1 MKVQRA
7 LLSVSDKKGLTK
19 FAKGLSELGI
29 ELISSSG
36 TANALKKAKL
46 NVQEVSKFTGFPELL
61 EGRVKTLHPAIH
73 AGLLAKRDQKNQ
85 MQQLKR
91 RGLNTIDLV
100 AVNLY
105 PFEQTV
111 NQDTPLENALEQIDI
126 GGETLLRAA
135 AKNFPDVIVLVDP
148 SDYGLVLKQL
158 KKNGDVDMDTRR
170 DLARKAFAHVTQYNA
185 AITKYFDPD
194 SLHLNTSKTLSLRY
208 GENPNQEG
216 AVYDKAIQQLNGKG
230 LSYTN
235 ILDLDTAWQSVANQ
249 SKPAAAIIKHATPCG
264 AAIAKSPRLAYQAAL
279 KSDEISAFGGVIGL
293 NRTVGPD
300 LATLITSRFFEAVIA
315 PEFSK
320 AALEILMQKKN
331 LRLIIAPESLS
342 DPEIRSTS
350 LGILS
355 QTPMPQL
362 PFRLKSVTRKKVT
375 EAQKH
380 DLKFAWNMVKQVK
393 SNAIV
398 LVKKGATVGIGAGQ
412 MSRVDAVQIA
422 IEKAGKRAKGAVMA
436 SDAFFPFPD
445 SVALAAA
452 AGIKAIVQ
460 PGGSVKDEE
469 VIEAANQHNIAM
481 GFTGHRVFKH

>member
-1 MKVQRA
+1 MIQRA

-36 TANALKKAKL
+36 TANAIKKAKL
-46 NVQEVSKFTGFPELL
+46 KVQEVSKFTGFPELL
-61 EGRVKTLHPAIH
+61 EGRVKTLHPAIY

-105 PFEQTV
+105 PFQEIV
-111 NQDTPLENALEQIDI
+111 HAGTPLENALEQIDI

-135 AKNFPDVIVLVDP
+135 AKNFPGVIVIVDP
-148 SDYGLVLKQL
+148 TDYSLVLKQL
-158 KKNGDVDMDTRR
+158 QKNGDVDLDMRH

-185 AITKYFDPD
+185 AIANYFDSD
-194 SLHLNTSKTLSLRY
+194 FLYINETKTLTLRY
-208 GENPNQEG
+208 GENPNQQG
-216 AVYDKAIQQLNGKG
+216 SVYGKEIQQLSGKE

-235 ILDLDTAWQSVANQ
+235 VLDLDTAWQSVVNQ
-249 SKPAAAIIKHATPCG
+249 AKPAASIIKHATPCG
-264 AAIAKSPRLAYQAAL
+264 AAIAKTPKLAFQAAL

-293 NRTVGPD
+293 NRSVGPD
-300 LATLITSRFFEAVIA
+300 LAKLITARFFEAVIA

-320 AALEILMQKKN
+320 SALDILVQKKN
-331 LRLIIAPESLS
+331 LRLIIAPESLP
-342 DPEIRSTS
+342 DTEIRSTS
-350 LGILS
+350 LGLLT
-355 QTPMPQL
+355 QTSMPQV
-362 PFRLKSVTRKKVT
+362 PFRLQSVTDKKVT
-375 EAQKH
+375 DAQKGE
-380 DLKFAWNMVKQVK
+380 LRFAWEIVKQIK

-398 LVKKGATVGIGAGQ
+398 LVKNGATVGIGAGQ

-422 IEKAGKRAKGAVMA
+422 IKKAGKRVKGAVMA
-436 SDAFFPFPD
+436 SDAFFPFAD
-445 SVALAAA
+445 SVQLAAA

-460 PGGSVKDEE
+460 PGGSMRDAE
-469 VIEAANQHNIAM
+469 VIEAANQHKIAM